1 MEITSIKTSCAID
14 TLLSNRT
21 FHLLTVFILASI
33 ILFSHLGQGGL
44 AGYDDAF
51 YAHEGKQMLITGDW
65 WNVRFNGS
73 LNFEYPPMF
82 MWLEALKTQ
91 DEREFIME
99 IGDYKKLVIDSAVSV
114 EVIVTTR
121 KLVCFKT
128 IPLPLAGSWREAPP
142 KTDSRSFSS

>member
-1 MEITSIKTSCAID
+1 M
-14 TLLSNRT
+14 
-21 FHLLTVFILASI
+21 LTVFILASI